1 MNKLRTWHR
10 LLHRRD
16 GNVAMSFAIMMPIT
30 VAMAG
35 MLVDSSVWEAQKASL
50 QGLTDRAALAGA
62 VVLNDS
68 NYATTAK
75 RNAAAIQAAT
85 DQIFASRPD
94 LTPKIQMGPDNRSLT
109 VALTETGIVSF
120 GGVFGIE
127 RVDLGASSLAVAD
140 FSAGAACLLALNEQ
154 SNVTGITFGG
164 SATFTA
170 PGCIVWSNAPSRR
183 SIVVQGSATVNAER
197 MCAAG
202 QVETNGSS
210 ASITGSR
217 GGGCGKVTD
226 PFLSWS
232 PSPPSGCDANR
243 LRITSHDDVT
253 LWPGTYCNGL
263 DVSSQG
269 TVTLMPGDYW
279 VKNGTMKL
287 TAGGSVIGTDVGVY
301 LYGSGSTIDVSGQQ
315 TVRLKARTVGDL
327 KGKIVASDR
336 RMTGNLASRITGG
349 AALDLTGSIYLPN
362 QNLTFAGN
370 TVAALTVKQ
379 VIADTIDVTGTT
391 TVGFKTDFEAA
402 GYPRIVALVPTVRL
416 AE

>member
-1 MNKLRTWHR
+1 MNKLRTWYR
-10 LLHRRD
+10 LLRRED
-16 GNVAMSFAIMMPIT
+16 GNVAMTFAIMMPIT

-62 VVLNDS
+62 VVLNDT
-68 NYATTAK
+68 NYATTAS

-94 LTPKIQMGPDNRSLT
+94 LTPKIQTGSDNRSVT
-109 VALTETGIVSF
+109 VALADTGVVSF

-127 RVDLGASSLAVAD
+127 RIELGASSLAVAD
-140 FSAGAACLLALNEQ
+140 YSAGSACLLALTEQ

-170 PGCIVWSNAPSRR
+170 PGCIVWSNSPSRR
-183 SIVVQGSATVNAER
+183 SIVVQGSAIVNAER

-202 QVETNGSS
+202 QVEINGSS

-217 GGGCGKVTD
+217 GGGCGKVSD
-226 PFLSWS
+226 PLSSWS
-232 PSPPSGCDANR
+232 PSPPSGCDANK
-243 LRITSHDDVT
+243 LRITSQNDVT

-269 TVTLMPGDYW
+269 TVTLMPGEYW

-287 TAGGSVIGTDVGVY
+287 TAGGSVIGADIGVY

-349 AALDLTGSIYLPN
+349 AALDLTGSIYLPS

-370 TVAALTVKQ
+370 SVAALTVKQ

-402 GYPRIVALVPTVRL
+402 NYPRIVALVPTVRL